1 MLRHAL
7 KEWAVICR
15 ALADGRQSLLL
26 RKGGIAEESET
37 FAPEQKLFWL
47 FPTYTHHKAQAIK
60 PDAKP
65 LFDEVHA
72 SQPPAGQ
79 LRLDCYAE
87 LVAAYEAHDLAPVLL
102 LDHLHIWSEEV
113 IRLRFAYERSPRPRR
128 EEPGVSAPATSPR
141 PLGEGPG
148 VRGSIYVL
156 LLRTYKMPRTVEV
169 LDRPEYAGCKSWVT
183 LREPLSTEGGLP
195 VMNDDDFRNLQ
206 LTVERILKP
215 IALA

>member
-26 RKGGIAEESET
+26 RKGGIAEEAES

-47 FPTYTHHKAQAIK
+47 FPTYTHQKAEAIK
-60 PDAKP
+60 PEAKP
-65 LFDEVHA
+65 LFEEVQA
-72 SQPPAGQ
+72 SQPPAGR

-102 LDHLHIWSEEV
+102 LDHLHFWSDEV
-113 IRLRFAYERSPRPRR
+113 VRLRFAYRR
-128 EEPGVSAPATSPR
+128 QG
-141 PLGEGPG
+141 
-148 VRGSIYVL
+148 IYVL
-156 LLRTYKMPRTVEV
+156 LVRTFKMPKTAEV
-169 LDRPEYAGCKSWVT
+169 VDWPEYAGCKSWVT
-183 LREPLSTEGGLP
+183 LREPLSNQGGLP
-195 VMNDDDFRNLQ
+195 VVRDDDFRQLQ

-215 IALA
+215 VALA

>member
-15 ALADGRQSLLL
+15 ALAAGRQSLLL
-26 RKGGIAEESET
+26 RKGGIAEEAES

-47 FPTYTHHKAQAIK
+47 FPTYTHQKPETIK
-60 PDAKP
+60 PEARP
-65 LFDEVHA
+65 LFDEVQA
-72 SQPPAGQ
+72 SAPPAGQ

-102 LDHLHIWSEEV
+102 LDHLHIWCEEV
-113 IRLRFAYERSPRPRR
+113 VRLRFAYRRP
-128 EEPGVSAPATSPR
+128 G
-141 PLGEGPG
+141 
-148 VRGSIYVL
+148 IYVL
-156 LLRTYKMPRTVEV
+156 LVRTLKMPSAAEV
-169 LDRPEYAGCKSWVT
+169 VDWPEYAGCKSWVT
-183 LREPLSTEGGLP
+183 LREPPSTEGGLP
-195 VMNDDDFRNLQ
+195 VVSDGDFRNLQ

>member
-1 MLRHAL
+1 MLHHAL
-7 KEWAVICR
+7 KEWAIICR

-26 RKGGIAEESET
+26 RKGGIAEEAET

-47 FPTYTHHKAQAIK
+47 LPTYTHQKPQAIK
-60 PDAKP
+60 PEAKP
-65 LFDEVHA
+65 LFEEVQA
-72 SQPPAGQ
+72 SQPPAG
-79 LRLDCYAE
+79 RIHLDCYAE

-113 IRLRFAYERSPRPRR
+113 VRQRFAYSRSPRPPG
-128 EEPGVSAPATSPR
+128 EGPGVRGPASSPR
-141 PLGEGPG
+141 LPGEGPG

-156 LLRTYKMPRTVEV
+156 LLRTYKMPRPAEV
-169 LDRPEYAGCKSWVT
+169 ADCPEYAGCKSWVT
-183 LREPLSTEGGLP
+183 LREPLTTQGGLP
-195 VMNDDDFRNLQ
+195 VMSDNDFRHLQ